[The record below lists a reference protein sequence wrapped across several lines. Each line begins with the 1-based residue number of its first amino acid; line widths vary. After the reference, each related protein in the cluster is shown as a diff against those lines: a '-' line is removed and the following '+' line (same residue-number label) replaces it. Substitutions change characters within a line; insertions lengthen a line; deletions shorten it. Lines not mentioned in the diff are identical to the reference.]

1 MLLPS
6 EACAA
11 QGRLAVGTVVL
22 QAPVVPMAIRGMC
35 ASIFSRSGLLNT
47 LRLPSRLRA
56 HVVILADTPVAGVT
70 ASAEGLEEKVKAMRG
85 EWA

>member
-1 MLLPS
+1 MERIL
-6 EACAA
+6 AA
-11 QGRLAVGTVVL
+11 RPV
-22 QAPVVPMAIRGMC
+22 PVVPMAIRGMW

-56 HVVILADTPVAGVT
+56 HVVILADAQVDGAT
-70 ASAEGLEEKVKAMRG
+70 AKAAALEDKVKAMRG